1 MTKHYTGWRKSSH
14 SDPNGDCVEVA
25 QAADDTIGIR
35 DSKALPTGAVLE
47 LTHAEWK
54 TFLSHIRTASI

>member
-14 SDPNGDCVEVA
+14 SNPDGHCVEVA
-25 QAADDTIGIR
+25 QATDGTIGIR

-47 LTHAEWK
+47 LTHAEWT
-54 TFLSHIRTASI
+54 TFLSRIR